1 MRQRC
6 YRESTMKSSN
16 TTSPNNFSRSIF
28 MNQLHPAALTAEE
41 RMRSGLARLSAA
53 IGGEDEF
60 ALLRE
65 TLWIYSEQLRLS
77 SHPTDGSRTR

>member
-1 MRQRC
+1 MRQRRC
-6 YRESTMKSSN
+6 KESTMKSSN
-16 TTSPNNFSRSIF
+16 TTSPHYFSHSLF
-28 MNQLHPAALTAEE
+28 TNQLHPAALTAEE
-41 RMRSGLARLSAA
+41 RMRNGLARLSAA

-77 SHPTDGSRTR
+77 SHLTGGSRTR